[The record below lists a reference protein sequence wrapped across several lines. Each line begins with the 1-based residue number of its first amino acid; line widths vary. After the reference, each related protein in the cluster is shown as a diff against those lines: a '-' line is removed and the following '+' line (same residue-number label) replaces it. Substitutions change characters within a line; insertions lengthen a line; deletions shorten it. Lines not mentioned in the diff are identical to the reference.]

1 MVLMSKNKI
10 TSIFI
15 ILITSYL
22 FYSNEHLK
30 GPQYDL
36 LGSKY
41 FPRIVCIAIIVL
53 SIVLF
58 FAKDEEIVA
67 KERKKRTSYSLILFF
82 LIISISFLL
91 ALHYNLGFLIS
102 SFLYIFIL
110 TCMINKWNIRDFIII
125 GLFSFISSYT
135 IYFIFNNFLNLI
147 LP

>member
-1 MVLMSKNKI
+1 MFLMSKNKI

-41 FPRIVCIAIIVL
+41 FPRIICITIIIL
-53 SIVLF
+53 GIVLF
-58 FAKDEEIVA
+58 FSKDEEA
-67 KERKKRTSYSLILFF
+67 LENERKKRISYIPIFLF
-82 LIISISFLL
+82 LIISICFLL

-102 SFLYIFIL
+102 SFLYVFIL
-110 TCMINKWNIRDFIII
+110 TFMINKWNIKDFINIA
-125 GLFSFISSYT
+125 LFSFISCYT
-135 IYFIFNNFLNLI
+135 IYFVFNNFLSLI

>member
-1 MVLMSKNKI
+1 MFLMSKNKI

-41 FPRIVCIAIIVL
+41 FPRIICITIIIL
-53 SIVLF
+53 GIVLF
-58 FAKDEEIVA
+58 FSKDEEA
-67 KERKKRTSYSLILFF
+67 LENERKKRISYIPIFLF
-82 LIISISFLL
+82 LIISICFLL

-102 SFLYIFIL
+102 SFWYVFIL
-110 TCMINKWNIRDFIII
+110 TFMINKWNIKDFINIA
-125 GLFSFISSYT
+125 LFSFISCYT
-135 IYFIFNNFLNLI
+135 IYFVFNNFLSLI